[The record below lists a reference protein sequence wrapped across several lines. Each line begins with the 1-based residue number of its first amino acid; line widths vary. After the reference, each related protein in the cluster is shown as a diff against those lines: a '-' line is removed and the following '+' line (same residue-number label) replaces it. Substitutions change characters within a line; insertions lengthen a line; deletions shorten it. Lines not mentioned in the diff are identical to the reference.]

1 MKVLVKNGDREASV
15 VLDKDVTSATIE
27 IILKALA
34 QAVKEQTMKD
44 RIKKLEEKIQKE
56 IYRLQMLDY
65 PSPNSRDNLSKM
77 QEQLN
82 DLKTT

>member
-1 MKVLVKNGDREASV
+1 
-15 VLDKDVTSATIE
+15 
-27 IILKALA
+27 
-34 QAVKEQTMKD
+34 MKD